1 MSTPQVDL
9 AAAFDASW
17 GVRGATAPQEEQA
30 NPQVDTAVRTE
41 RLTDLK
47 GKRDRE
53 LAEIRD
59 NHELTDQARNERTR
73 EARDRWVAAI
83 EEEARDI
90 LQKIDEED
98 SRFERQLYRS
108 PKPTDMG
115 TELFLS
121 RLRNEITD
129 EIIAGSDP
137 LEMYREAV
145 RFDDQHK
152 RRVLEKV
159 APPFLEDSEQ
169 RRQFEGLV
177 AENEHPS
184 RKKIR
189 AKRAALAEERRS
201 LELGFSLQGIRV

>member
-115 TELFLS
+115 
-121 RLRNEITD
+121 
-129 EIIAGSDP
+129 
-137 LEMYREAV
+137 
-145 RFDDQHK
+145 
-152 RRVLEKV
+152 
-159 APPFLEDSEQ
+159 
-169 RRQFEGLV
+169 
-177 AENEHPS
+177 
-184 RKKIR
+184 
-189 AKRAALAEERRS
+189 
-201 LELGFSLQGIRV
+201 